1 MPTTQL
7 PSGPQASPLLQTVQW
22 LKDPLAFMETCRQQ
36 YGDIFTVK
44 IGPLFSPQVFIS
56 HPRAIQ
62 EIFATDP
69 KNLDS
74 GAEAGIRSPL
84 LGEQSMLTIVGEPHR
99 RQRRLLTPPLHGE
112 RLTAYGQLI
121 RDLTLNVTQAWAIGE
136 PLVAYPL
143 MQQISF
149 QIILKT
155 VFGLQE
161 GTRSKSLQTLL
172 LAQLNPKLPLIQGL
186 LFLFPILQRDLGAW
200 SPWGRFL
207 KKLEA
212 IDALIYAEIHERRS
226 QSDGDRSDILSL
238 MMAACDEAGEPM
250 TDVELRDELMTLL
263 IAGHETTATMLAWAM
278 YWIHALPHVYER
290 LQQELETLDD
300 TADLNAIMRLPYL
313 HAICQETFRIYPVAM
328 LALNRVV
335 KAPIELMGYC
345 FEPGTLLVPCIYLT
359 HHREELYPEPK
370 QFKPERFLQHS
381 FAPYE
386 YLPFGGSN
394 RRCIGMAFAQFEM
407 KLVLVTLL
415 QHWKFALADDQPV
428 QPARGG
434 ALLRPKGGVHLI
446 VKDKQIRQR
455 SVLEPGLNCH

>member
-1 MPTTQL
+1 MPATQL
-7 PSGPQASPLLQTVQW
+7 PPGPKASPIMQTVQW

-44 IGPLFSPQVFIS
+44 IGPLFTHQVFIS

-69 KNLDS
+69 KYLDS

-84 LGEQSMLTIVGEPHR
+84 LGKQSLLTIAGEPHR

-112 RLTAYGQLI
+112 RLTAYGELI
-121 RDLTLNVTQAWAIGE
+121 RELTLNATQTWAIGDH
-136 PLVAYPL
+136 LIAYPL

-149 QIILKT
+149 QIILKA

-161 GTRSKSLQTLL
+161 GVRAKALQTLL
-172 LAQLNPKLPLIQGL
+172 LAQLNPKQPLIQGL
-186 LFLFPILQRDLGAW
+186 LFLFPVLQRDLGAW

-207 KKLEA
+207 HKLKA
-212 IDALIYAEIHERRS
+212 IDELIYAEIQERRS
-226 QSDGDRSDILSL
+226 QPDGDRSDILSL
-238 MMAACDEAGEPM
+238 MMAARDEAGEPM
-250 TDVELRDELMTLL
+250 SDVELRDELMTLL

-278 YWIHALPHVYER
+278 YWIHSLPHVYER
-290 LQQELETLDD
+290 LQQELETLDN

-313 HAICQETFRIYPVAM
+313 NAICQETFRIYPVAM

-335 KAPIELMGYC
+335 KAPIDIMGHH

-359 HHREELYPEPK
+359 HHRDDLYPEPK
-370 QFKPERFLQHS
+370 QFKPERFLEHS

-428 QPARGG
+428 QAARGG
-434 ALLRPKGGVHLI
+434 ALLRPKGGVPLVVI
-446 VKDKQIRQR
+446 GKRSRQ
-455 SVLEPGLNCH
+455 SVALEPSLS

>member
-7 PSGPQASPLLQTVQW
+7 PPGPQASPLMQTVQW
-22 LKDPLAFMETCRQQ
+22 LKDPLGFMETCQQQ

-44 IGPLFSPQVFIS
+44 IGPLFTPQVFLS
-56 HPRAIQ
+56 HPHAIQ

-69 KNLDS
+69 KDLDS
-74 GAEAGIRSPL
+74 GADAGIRSPL
-84 LGEQSMLTIVGEPHR
+84 LGEQSLLTIAGEPHR

-112 RLTAYGQLI
+112 RMIAYGQLI
-121 RDLTLNVTQAWAIGE
+121 RAITQQATQAWAIGD
-136 PLVAYPL
+136 PLVAYSL

-149 QIILKT
+149 QIILKA

-161 GTRSKSLQTLL
+161 GARSQAIQTLL
-172 LAQLNPKLPLIQGL
+172 LAQLNPKQPLMQGL
-186 LFLFPILQRDLGAW
+186 LFLFPVLQRDLGTW

-207 KKLEA
+207 QKLRA
-212 IDALIYAEIHERRS
+212 IDALIYAEIEERRA
-226 QSDGDRSDILSL
+226 QQDRDRSDILSL
-238 MMAACDEAGEPM
+238 MMAARDEAGEPM

-278 YWIHALPHVYER
+278 YWIHALPHVHDH
-290 LQQELETLDD
+290 LQQELDTLDNA
-300 TADLNAIMRLPYL
+300 ADPNAIMRLPYL
-313 HAICQETFRIYPVAM
+313 NAICQETFRIYPVAM

-335 KAPIELMGYC
+335 KAPIDIMGQR

-359 HHREELYPEPK
+359 HHRKELYPEPN
-370 QFKPERFLQHS
+370 QFKPERFLEHS

-415 QHWKFALADDQPV
+415 QQWTFALTDDQPV

-434 ALLRPKGGVHLI
+434 ALLRPKGGVPLI
-446 VKDKQIRQR
+446 VKGKRSSQP
-455 SVLEPGLNCH
+455 SVLEPSLS

>member
-1 MPTTQL
+1 MPATQL
-7 PSGPQASPLLQTVQW
+7 PSGPAASPIVQTMQW
-22 LKDPLAFMETCRQQ
+22 LKDPLAFMETCQKQ

-56 HPRAIQ
+56 HPRALQ

-69 KNLDS
+69 KDLDS

-84 LGEQSMLTIVGEPHR
+84 LGEQSLLTIAGEPHR

-112 RLTAYGQLI
+112 RMIAYGQLI
-121 RDLTLNVTQAWAIGE
+121 RELTQQATQTWAIGD
-136 PLVAYPL
+136 PVVAFPL

-149 QIILKT
+149 QIILKA
-155 VFGLQE
+155 VFGLQD
-161 GTRSKSLQTLL
+161 GARSQALQTSL
-172 LAQLNPKLPLIQGL
+172 LAQLNPKQPLLQGL
-186 LFLFPILQRDLGAW
+186 LFLFPVLQRDLGAW

-207 KKLEA
+207 QNLRS
-212 IDALIYAEIHERRS
+212 IDALIYAEIQERRA
-226 QSDGDRSDILSL
+226 QVDGDRSDILSL
-238 MMAACDEAGEPM
+238 MMAARDEAGQPM

-263 IAGHETTATMLAWAM
+263 IAGHETTATMLTWAM
-278 YWIHALPHVYER
+278 YWIHSLPAVYER
-290 LQQELETLDD
+290 LQQELKTLEYP
-300 TADLNAIMRLPYL
+300 ADLNAIMRLPYL
-313 HAICQETFRIYPVAM
+313 NAICQETFRIYPVAM

-335 KAPIELMGYC
+335 KAPIAIMGHR
-345 FEPGTLLVPCIYLT
+345 FAPGTLLVPCIYLT

-370 QFKPERFLQHS
+370 QFKPERFLERS
-381 FAPYE
+381 FAPHE

-415 QHWKFALADDQPV
+415 MDWTFALTNDQPV

-434 ALLRPKGGVHLI
+434 ALLRPQNGVHLV
-446 VKDKQIRQR
+446 VKGRQTR
-455 SVLEPGLNCH
+455 HLSVPATV